1 MNRVLRLALAL
12 FAILSVAGAGAQTI
26 ALNERAPR
34 IKKAQWF
41 NSAKP
46 PKSDFTF
53 VEFVHSASIP
63 CRRSVERICNIVEE
77 LPNTYFII
85 VTHQSPAEIDGWVIY
100 CVKPRVGIIVEDSR
114 IRTSFGVNYAP
125 YAVILD
131 SKHRALWFG
140 NPQLLDRKMIDKIMA
155 GGQ

>member
-1 MNRVLRLALAL
+1 MNRVLRLVLAWL
-12 FAILSVAGAGAQTI
+12 ATLSMMGVEAQTI

-34 IKKAQWF
+34 IKKAKWF

-63 CRRSVERICNIVEE
+63 CRRSVERICKIVEA
-77 LPNTYFII
+77 LPNTSFII
-85 VTHQSPAEIDGWVIY
+85 VTHQSAAEIDGWVTE
-100 CVKPRVGIIVEDSR
+100 CVKPRVGIIVEDKR

-131 SKHRALWFG
+131 SKQRALWFG
-140 NPQLLDRKMIDKIMA
+140 NPQLIDRKTIDKIMA
-155 GGQ
+155 VSN

>member
-77 LPNTYFII
+77 LPNTSFII
-85 VTHQSPAEIDGWVIY
+85 VTHQSPAEIDGWVTE

>member
-77 LPNTYFII
+77 LPNTSFII
-85 VTHQSPAEIDGWVIY
+85 VTHQSPAEIDGWVID

>member
-77 LPNTYFII
+77 LPNTSFII
-85 VTHQSPAEIDGWVIY
+85 VTHQSPAEIDGWVTD

>member
-77 LPNTYFII
+77 LPNTSFII
-85 VTHQSPAEIDGWVIY
+85 VTHQSPAEIDGWVTE

-140 NPQLLDRKMIDKIMA
+140 NPHLLDRKMIDKIMA